1 METGISRTINAK
13 GRFAVMGELDH
24 LNQSIAD
31 ILTTPIGT
39 RVMRPDYGS
48 ECPRLVDRPINKTFK
63 LDVYAAAAEALSKW
77 EPRIKATRISIDSV
91 SVGCVEITV
100 KYIVRESG
108 AVGESTVKVG
118 RLLS

>member
-1 METGISRTINAK
+1 METGITRTINTN

-48 ECPRLVDRPINKTFK
+48 ECPRLVDRPANKAFK

-91 SVGCVEITV
+91 SAGYVEVTI
-100 KYIVRESG
+100 KYVIRESG
-108 AVGESTVKVG
+108 TVGESTIQIG
-118 RLLS
+118 RLLA

>member
-1 METGISRTINAK
+1 
-13 GRFAVMGELDH
+13 MGELEH

-48 ECPRLVDRPINKTFK
+48 QCPRLVDRPINKAFK
-63 LDVYAAAAEALSKW
+63 LDIYAACAEALAKW

-91 SVGCVEITV
+91 SAGYVEITV
-100 KYIVRESG
+100 KYVVRESG
-108 AVGESTVKVG
+108 ATGESSVKVG

>member
-1 METGISRTINAK
+1 METGLSRTISAK
-13 GRFAVMGELDH
+13 GRFSVMAELDH

-48 ECPRLVDRPINKTFK
+48 ECPRLVDRPVNKAFK
-63 LDVYAAAAEALSKW
+63 LDVYAAAADALSKW

-91 SVGCVEITV
+91 SAGYVEITV
-100 KYIVRESG
+100 KYIIRETG
-108 AVGESTVKVG
+108 TAGESTVRVG
-118 RLLS
+118 RLS